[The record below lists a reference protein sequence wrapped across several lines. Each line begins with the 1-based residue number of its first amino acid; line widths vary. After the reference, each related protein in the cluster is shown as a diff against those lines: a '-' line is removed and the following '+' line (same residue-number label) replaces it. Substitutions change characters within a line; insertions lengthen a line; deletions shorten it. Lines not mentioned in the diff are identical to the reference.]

1 MNLYSIMKSLLILG
15 GSGFVGKSI
24 LDVFLKLQLRKFKID
39 KLVILLNNTNHL
51 KKEFKIK
58 NNKKIK
64 SYF

>member
-1 MNLYSIMKSLLILG
+1 MKSLLILG

>member
-1 MNLYSIMKSLLILG
+1 MKSLLILG

-39 KLVILLNNTNHL
+39 KLVILSRNTNYL
-51 KKEFKIK
+51 KREFKIK

>member
-1 MNLYSIMKSLLILG
+1 MKTLLILG

-24 LDVFLKLQLRKFKID
+24 LDAFLKLQLRRFKID
-39 KLVILLNNTNHL
+39 KLVILSRNTNYL
-51 KKEFKIK
+51 KREFKIK